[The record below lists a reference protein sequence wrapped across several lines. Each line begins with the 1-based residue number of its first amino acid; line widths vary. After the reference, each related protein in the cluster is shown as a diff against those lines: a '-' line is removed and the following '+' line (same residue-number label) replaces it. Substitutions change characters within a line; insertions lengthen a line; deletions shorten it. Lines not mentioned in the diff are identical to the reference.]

1 MKITYYSLICLI
13 CLFFACQR
21 KEQKGEQKQE
31 NTEAQTEEPIG
42 DPVEAVRKRV
52 EDIEKKLTSAHVKV
66 VDYQSSKDLVE
77 GKLSAFE
84 KEGVLLKLTDE
95 NNSKVGLIR
104 IDYFFDKKSDLL
116 CVTLHRQTHSND
128 KDEMVY
134 VKEELMYL
142 HKNSV
147 VRITEKV
154 KTFRGKDKIDLS
166 NTPEVALEIKAT
178 EANAKAKR
186 HKREAD
192 LMVFF
197 LNSGKTYDEF
207 FN

>member
-1 MKITYYSLICLI
+1 MKISYYGLICLI
-13 CLFFACQR
+13 CVFFACQR
-21 KEQKGEQKQE
+21 KEQKGEQKQA
-31 NTEAQTEEPIG
+31 NTDTQTEELIG
-42 DPVEAVRKRV
+42 DPLEAVRKKIQ
-52 EDIEKKLTSAHVKV
+52 DIEKKLPSAHVKV

-84 KEGVLLKLTDE
+84 QDRVLLKLIDE

-104 IDYFFDKKSDLL
+104 IEYFFDQKGDLL
-116 CVTLHRQTHSND
+116 CVSMHRQTHSHD

-142 HKNSV
+142 YKNKV
-147 VRITEKV
+147 LRIIEKV

-166 NTPEVALEIKAT
+166 GTPEVALEIKAT
-178 EANAKAKR
+178 EANTKAKR

>member
-1 MKITYYSLICLI
+1 MKITYYTLICLI
-13 CLFFACQR
+13 CVFFACQK
-21 KEQKGEQKQE
+21 KEQKVEQKQE
-31 NTEAQTEEPIG
+31 NAETQTEESTG
-42 DPVEAVRKRV
+42 DPVEAVGKRIKN
-52 EDIEKKLTSAHVKV
+52 IEKKMTSAHVKV

-84 KEGVLLKLTDE
+84 HDGVLIKLIDE
-95 NNSKVGLIR
+95 NNSKIGLIR
-104 IDYFFDKKSDLL
+104 IEYFFDTKNDLL
-116 CVTLHRQTHSND
+116 CVSMHRQTHSND

-134 VKEELMYL
+134 VKEELIYL
-142 HKNSV
+142 HKNTV

-154 KTFRGKDKIDLS
+154 KTFKGKDKIDMAG
-166 NTPEVALEIKAT
+166 TPEVALEIQAT
-178 EANAKAKR
+178 EAKAKAKR

-192 LMVFF
+192 LMLFF

>member
-1 MKITYYSLICLI
+1 MKITYYGLICVI

-21 KEQKGEQKQE
+21 KEQKSEQKQE
-31 NTEAQTEEPIG
+31 NAETQTEEVVG
-42 DPVEAVRKRV
+42 DPVEAVQKRID
-52 EDIEKKLTSAHVKV
+52 DIEKKLTSAHVKV

-77 GKLSAFE
+77 GKLSAYE
-84 KEGVLLKLTDE
+84 KDGALLKLIDE
-95 NNSKVGLIR
+95 NNSKIGLIR
-104 IDYFFDKKSDLL
+104 IDYFFDKKGDLL
-116 CVTLHRQTHSND
+116 CVSMHRQTHSND

-142 HKNSV
+142 HKNEV
-147 VRITEKV
+147 VRIAEKV
-154 KTFRGKDKIDLS
+154 KTFTGKDKIDLS
-166 NTPEVALEIKAT
+166 GTPEVVLEIKAT

-192 LMVFF
+192 LMLFF

>member
-13 CLFFACQR
+13 CIFFACQR
-21 KEQKGEQKQE
+21 KEQKQE
-31 NTEAQTEEPIG
+31 NTEAQTEEFVS

-52 EDIEKKLTSAHVKV
+52 DDIEKKLTSAHVKV

-84 KEGVLLKLTDE
+84 QNGALLKLIDE
-95 NNSKVGLIR
+95 SNSKVGLIR
-104 IDYFFDKKSDLL
+104 MEYFFDKKTDLL
-116 CVTLHRQTHSND
+116 CVSMHRQTHSND

-142 HKNSV
+142 HKNTV

-154 KTFRGKDKIDLS
+154 KTFRGKDKIDMAG
-166 NTPEVALEIKAT
+166 TTEVALEIKAT

-192 LMVFF
+192 LMLFF